1 MMEKLKVLSI
11 EAVGGILTAEIY
23 ADDGRYVGHIFGQR
37 IPFAK
42 VLDPGQTAPIAEEED
57 YGPVELSADTEPEL
71 IQAIKEIVTSDIGN
85 VIRMNEAP

>member
-1 MMEKLKVLSI
+1 MEKLKSFRI

-23 ADDGRYVGHIFGQR
+23 ANDGQYVGRIFGQR
-37 IPFAK
+37 IPLAQISTP
-42 VLDPGQTAPIAEEED
+42 DQPTPIAEDEG

-71 IQAIKEIVTSDIGN
+71 IQDIQEKVAHDIGN

>member
-1 MMEKLKVLSI
+1 MEKLRSFSI

-42 VLDPGQTAPIAEEED
+42 ELDPGQAAPIAGDEE
-57 YGPVELSADTEPEL
+57 YGPVELSANTEPEL
-71 IQAIKEIVTSDIGN
+71 IQDIQEKVAHDIGN
-85 VIRMNEAP
+85 VIRMNETS